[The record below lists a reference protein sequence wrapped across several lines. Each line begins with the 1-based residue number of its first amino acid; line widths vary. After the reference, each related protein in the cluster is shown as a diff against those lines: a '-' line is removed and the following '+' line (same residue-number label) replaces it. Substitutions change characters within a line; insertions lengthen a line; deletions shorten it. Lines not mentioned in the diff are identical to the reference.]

1 MLPASLRASV
11 RAYAQRR
18 GLTMAPALAHLVT
31 VGLQSVEARAKGAGV
46 VNAISPEDRQAR
58 ARKAAAARWAQPR
71 RKDSGRYA
79 HALDRLCACGHTLGA
94 HTAESTEDEQPCC
107 ICDCQKFQP
116 S

>member
-18 GLTMAPALAHLVT
+18 GLTMAPALAHLVS

-58 ARKAAAARWAQPR
+58 ARKAAAARWAR
-71 RKDSGRYA
+71 LTHMDAAEITSGGGGSR
-79 HALDRLCACGHTLGA
+79 GPSGA
-94 HTAESTEDEQPCC
+94 GGA
-107 ICDCQKFQP
+107 
-116 S
+116 